1 MAYLL
6 EKLKS
11 IPEGDGTLL
20 DHCMIVYG
28 SGISDGNAHTHDDLP
43 ILLAGKGNGTIK
55 TGRHIR
61 YPKETPLTNLY
72 VSMLDRMGVKVDRL
86 RRQHRPA
93 RSLEDEE
100 HPPGNLRQCGPHG
113 SRREIRVDLMAASLI
128 SVAGPEE

>member
-28 SGISDGNAHTHDDLP
+28 SGISDGNAHSHDDLP
-43 ILLAGKGNGTIK
+43 ILLAGKANGTIK

-61 YPKETPLTNLY
+61 LPKETPLDESLR
-72 VSMLDRMGVKVDRL
+72 LDA
-86 RRQHRPA
+86 RP
-93 RSLEDEE
+93 D
-100 HPPGNLRQCGPHG
+100 GG
-113 SRREIRVDLMAASLI
+113 SRPPRSATAPVSFPRSMDS
-128 SVAGPEE
+128 G